1 MIRRKA
7 KLRDEG
13 QTAGFV
19 LGWLVKTFE
28 SGTEVMKLV
37 FEGVNG
43 HVAEYDLDQV
53 AFDDGAPE
61 VIDELN

>member
-19 LGWLVKTFE
+19 LGWLTKVSE
-28 SGTEVMKLV
+28 NGTETMKLV

-43 HVAEYDLDQV
+43 HVDEYELNQV
-53 AFDDGAPE
+53 AFNDGAPE
-61 VIDELN
+61 VIEELN

>member
-19 LGWLVKTFE
+19 LGWLTKVDE
-28 SGTEVMKLV
+28 AGTETMKLV
-37 FEGVNG
+37 FEGANG
-43 HVAEYDLDQV
+43 HVDEYELNQV
-53 AFDDGAPE
+53 AFNDGAPE
-61 VIDELN
+61 VIEELN